1 MAEPGKEVVAVAPA
15 LPDHL
20 KQYQVDGPKTDADS
34 MAASSM
40 SIPRISLKA
49 KAFRYIVNGEEIK
62 KSPNTTKVVVLAV
75 DPGPGKFVKTYYKG
89 AYTGESVPPTCSSQ
103 DGIRPDPWV
112 DQQQSDICATCPMNR
127 FGSAIS
133 AKGKKT
139 KACRD
144 SKRLW
149 VAEPEDVTG
158 TVYALGIP
166 VTSLKALSVLGRAFA
181 DLNVPI
187 SSAVVEVTMDEDESY
202 PILDFKIVE
211 WLDAETVKESLH
223 RNGAR
228 DWEGGMRSDQPMLAA
243 PQSNP
248 SLPAPEAPA
257 ATAKS
262 GNVDEA
268 IKNWG

>member
-1 MAEPGKEVVAVAPA
+1 MAEESKAVVAVAPQ

-20 KQYQVDGPKTDADS
+20 KAYQVGEAKTDAES
-34 MAASSM
+34 MAAASM

-49 KAFRYIVNGEEIK
+49 KSFRYIVNGEELYK
-62 KSPNTTKVVVLAV
+62 HPGKTKFVILAV
-75 DPGPGKFVKTYYKG
+75 DPGPGKFIKTYYKG

-112 DQQQSDICATCPMNR
+112 DQAQSDMCATCPQNR
-127 FGSAIS
+127 FGSATS

-149 VAEPEDVTG
+149 VAEPQDIKG
-158 TVYALGIP
+158 TVFALGIP
-166 VTSLKALSVLGRAFA
+166 VTSLKALSVLGRTFA

-187 SSAVVEVTMDEDESY
+187 SSAIIESTMDEDESY

-211 WLDAETVKESLH
+211 WLDADTVKEALR

-228 DWEGGMRSDQPMLAA
+228 DWEGGMRSDQPALPAGAPSAA
-243 PQSNP
+243 

-257 ATAKS
+257 TTTKS
-262 GNVDEA
+262 GNVEEA
-268 IKNWG
+268 IKNW